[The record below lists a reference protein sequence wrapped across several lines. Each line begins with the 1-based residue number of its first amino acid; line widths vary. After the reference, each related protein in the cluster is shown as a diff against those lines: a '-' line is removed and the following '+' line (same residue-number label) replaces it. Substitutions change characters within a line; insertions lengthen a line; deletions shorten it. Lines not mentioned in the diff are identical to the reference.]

1 MTTTI
6 TQAARAFVV
15 TAAIAVLAAC
25 GGGGGGDGTK
35 AKTGTLKVGITD
47 APVDYAASVVV
58 QFSGVELK
66 PVNGAPFSI
75 DFTPAKNFDL
85 IHLTGTTRAMLVDGV
100 QIPAGDYE
108 WMRLKV
114 NADPNV
120 GGDSYLVLE
129 QGGEQCE
136 MRVPSGDQTGL
147 KLIQGF
153 TVAVGAIT
161 DFTIDF
167 DLRKSLVAPP
177 GQRTMMNTCGG
188 QAYMLKPVLR
198 MVNNLQVGTISGTVD
213 ANLILAKC
221 AGPTTPPYP
230 GNVYLFGPIA
240 AGAADTSVMPDDY
253 DGIPSDPNG
262 ADALVSAMVDP
273 NTGNYTIGFVAPGRY
288 KVAYTCDMD
297 DVTVDAN
304 LVTTPEETVNFTPP
318 AGVAVNVTA
327 NAVTDQDFA
336 LPPP

>member
-1 MTTTI
+1 MSTFN
-6 TQAARAFVV
+6 AARALAV
-15 TAAIAVLAAC
+15 TAAMALLAAC
-25 GGGGGGDGTK
+25 GGSGGDSGK
-35 AKTGTLKVGITD
+35 ATTGTLKLGITD
-47 APVDYAASVVV
+47 APVDYASSVVV

-66 PVNGAPFSI
+66 PAGGAAFSI
-75 DFTPAKNFDL
+75 DFAPARNFDL
-85 IHLTGTTRAMLVDGV
+85 LTLTGTTRAMLVDGV

-108 WMRLKV
+108 WVRLKV

-147 KLIQGF
+147 KLVKGF

-177 GQRTMMNTCGG
+177 GQKTVMNTCGG
-188 QAYMLKPVLR
+188 QAYLLKPVLR
-198 MVNNLQVGTISGTVD
+198 MVNNLQVGSISGTVD
-213 ANLILAKC
+213 SNLIAAEC
-221 AGPTTPPYP
+221 VSSATAPYP

-240 AGAADTSVMPDDY
+240 TGVDPATILPDDY
-253 DGIPSDPNG
+253 DGIAADSNG

-273 NTGNYTIGFVAPGRY
+273 DTGNYRIGFVAPGKY
-288 KVAYTCDMD
+288 KLAYTCDLD
-297 DVTVDAN
+297 DTEVDADA
-304 LVTTPEETVNFTPP
+304 VTTPEETVDFTPP
-318 AGVAVNVTA
+318 NGVVVDVAA
-327 NAVTDQDFA
+327 NAVSDVDF
-336 LPPP
+336 PPPAP